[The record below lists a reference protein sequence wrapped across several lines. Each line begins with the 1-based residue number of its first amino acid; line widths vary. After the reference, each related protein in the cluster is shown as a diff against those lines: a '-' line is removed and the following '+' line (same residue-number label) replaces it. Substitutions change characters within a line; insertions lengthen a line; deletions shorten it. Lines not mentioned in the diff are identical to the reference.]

1 MTDLHRL
8 LSQMNLDQKIGQIN
22 GIVPM
27 DMLAADST
35 SGHLTGDVAYDVQR
49 VAEVRPHG
57 VGHLSL
63 GGQLTADINALSRE
77 LNRFQEAAREVS
89 PFGIGVLVHAEGIG
103 GLVHPQGYQFTT
115 AWGQAASWNP
125 AVPRMVGDVAARQ
138 SRQVGI
144 HLLFSPLLD
153 LARDIRWGRVHETY
167 GEDAELVTRMG
178 MSFIRGVQGDDGQSG
193 VLATAKHFLAYGVS
207 LGALNQAT
215 TQIGRRELVDVHA
228 EPFRRAIAEAGLAIV
243 MNSYNDVDGIPAASN
258 KWLFRELLRG
268 QLGFDG
274 LVVSD
279 YGAISMLLT
288 TFLTAATAGHA
299 AGQALTAGIDVELPS
314 AAMTSGLRPLI
325 EDGTF
330 SEEVLDRAVL
340 NVLSVKQR
348 LGLIPRM
355 SSPRPAHE
363 LRPVGA
369 GEAAGLAREV
379 AAQSVTLLA
388 NDGVLPLSP
397 GHQRIAVVGP
407 AAAELRIHF
416 GAYTSVS
423 DGEMPVAVG
432 EILAG
437 NVPGIEASPDVLPDM
452 FQTRLPGVEPL
463 FEEGA
468 RRLHPEAL
476 TVFDALHGLDGS
488 VEFHNFGSI
497 TADESFVVEEA
508 VAAVADADVVV
519 AVVGE
524 RTGWFGNHTA
534 GEGRT
539 VARPELPG
547 DQAEL
552 VAALGAAGKRVI
564 TVVISGRPLILDQVH
579 GASAAVVLAPLL
591 GPVAGET
598 IADVLFGRIDP
609 SGRTPSTFPRS
620 AGQIPMYHGHPIGS
634 GYEHPT
640 LARYGYTDLP
650 DSSPLYPFGHGLAF
664 TTFEM
669 SLQNASFAEKQILV
683 DAVVRNTGTRAG
695 TAVPQL
701 YARDD
706 TASVVRPVRQLLDFT
721 RVELQPGASA
731 TVRLSAPLSRLA
743 YTWEDGRRGIEAG
756 PVTVMLG
763 SSSSGIEATWTI
775 EVPELVVEGSRCA
788 NEQTPTRS

>member
-1 MTDLHRL
+1 MTDLRSIL
-8 LSQMNLDQKIGQIN
+8 ARMDLDQKIGQIQ

-27 DMLAADST
+27 DMLAVDST
-35 SGHLTGDVAYDVQR
+35 AGHPTGDVAYDVDR

-63 GGQLTADINALSRE
+63 GGQLTPDINKLRSE
-77 LNRFQEAAREVS
+77 LIRFQDAARQVA

-103 GLVHPQGYQFTT
+103 GLVHPQGHQFTT

-125 AVPRMVGDVAARQ
+125 DVPRTVGDVAARQ
-138 SRQVGI
+138 SREVGI

-167 GEDAELVTRMG
+167 GEDAELVAQMG
-178 MSFIRGVQGDDGQSG
+178 MGFIRGVQGDDGRSG
-193 VLATAKHFLAYGVS
+193 VLASAKHFLAYGVS
-207 LGALNQAT
+207 LAALNQAT
-215 TQIGRRELVDVHA
+215 TQLGRRELVDVHA
-228 EPFRRAIAEAGLAIV
+228 EPFRRAIAEAGLSIV

-258 KWLFRELLRG
+258 SWLFRELLRG

-288 TFLTAATAGHA
+288 TFLTAASPGHA

-314 AAMTSGLRPLI
+314 ASMTAGLRPLI

-330 SEEVLDRAVL
+330 SEEVVDRAVL
-340 NVLSVKQR
+340 NVLTVKHR
-348 LGLIPRM
+348 LGLIPAM
-355 SSPRPAHE
+355 SPPSAPHA
-363 LRPVGA
+363 LRPVKDS
-369 GEAAGLAREV
+369 EAARFAQQV

-397 GHQRIAVVGP
+397 GGQRIAVVGP

-423 DGEMPVAVG
+423 DGEMPVAVA

-476 TVFDALHGLDGS
+476 TVLEALRNADQTI
-488 VEFHNFGSI
+488 EFHDFGSL
-497 TADESFVVEEA
+497 TSDHSFAVGDL
-508 VAAVADADVVV
+508 VAAVGEADVVI

-564 TVVISGRPLILDQVH
+564 TVVVSGRPLILDRVH
-579 GASAAVVLAPLL
+579 EASAAVVLAPLL

-598 IADVLFGRIDP
+598 IADVLIGRIHP

-640 LARYGYTDLP
+640 LPRYGYTDLP
-650 DSSPLYPFGHGLAF
+650 DSTPLYPFGHGLSF

-669 SLQNASFAEKQILV
+669 SLQNAGLTGDHLTV
-683 DAVVRNTGTRAG
+683 DATIRNTGTRAG

-701 YARDD
+701 YARDEA
-706 TASVVRPVRQLLDFT
+706 ASVVRPVRQLLDFT
-721 RVELQPGASA
+721 RIELEPGATA
-731 TVRLSAPLSRLA
+731 TVRLSAPLCRLA
-743 YTWEDGRRGIEAG
+743 YTWEDGRRGVDAG
-756 PVTVMLG
+756 LVTLMLG
-763 SSSSGIEATWTI
+763 SSSATIEAASTV
-775 EVPELVVEGSRCA
+775 EVPEVVIEG
-788 NEQTPTRS
+788 P

>member
-1 MTDLHRL
+1 
-8 LSQMNLDQKIGQIN
+8 
-22 GIVPM
+22 
-27 DMLAADST
+27 
-35 SGHLTGDVAYDVQR
+35 
-49 VAEVRPHG
+49 
-57 VGHLSL
+57 
-63 GGQLTADINALSRE
+63 
-77 LNRFQEAAREVS
+77 
-89 PFGIGVLVHAEGIG
+89 
-103 GLVHPQGYQFTT
+103 
-115 AWGQAASWNP
+115 
-125 AVPRMVGDVAARQ
+125 
-138 SRQVGI
+138 
-144 HLLFSPLLD
+144 
-153 LARDIRWGRVHETY
+153 
-167 GEDAELVTRMG
+167 

-215 TQIGRRELVDVHA
+215 TQLGKRELVDIHA

-243 MNSYNDVDGIPAASN
+243 MNSYNDIDGIPAASN

-330 SEEVLDRAVL
+330 SEEVLDGAVL
-340 NVLSVKQR
+340 NVLTVKQR
-348 LGLIPRM
+348 LGLIPGM
-355 SSPRPAHE
+355 PSPRPAHE
-363 LRPVGA
+363 PRPVSA

-388 NDGVLPLSP
+388 NDGILPLNP

-437 NVPGIEASPDVLPDM
+437 NVPGIEASPDVLPNM

-476 TVFDALHGLDGS
+476 TVLDALRGLDGS
-488 VEFHNFGSI
+488 VKFHDFGSI
-497 TADESFVVEEA
+497 TAHDSFIAEEV
-508 VAAVADADVVV
+508 VAAVADADVVI

-539 VARPELPG
+539 VARPQLPG

-552 VAALGAAGKRVI
+552 VATLGAAGKRVI

-579 GASAAVVLAPLL
+579 KASAAVVLAPLL

-598 IADVLFGRIDP
+598 IADVLFGRINP

-634 GYEHPT
+634 GYDHPT
-640 LARYGYTDLP
+640 LPRYGYTDLP
-650 DSSPLYPFGHGLAF
+650 DSSPLYSFGHGLAF

-669 SLQNASFAEKQILV
+669 SLQNASLAGDQILV
-683 DAVVRNTGTRAG
+683 DAVVQNTGTRAG

-701 YARDD
+701 YARDEA
-706 TASVVRPVRQLLDFT
+706 ASVVRPVRQLLDFS
-721 RVELQPGASA
+721 RVNLQPGATA
-731 TVRLSAPLSRLA
+731 TVHLSAPLSRLA
-743 YTWEDGRRGIEAG
+743 YTWDNGRRGIEAG
-756 PVTVMLG
+756 SVTVMLG
-763 SSSSGIEATWTI
+763 ASSSMIEASATI
-775 EVPELVVEGSRCA
+775 EVPELVVEGPRCA
-788 NEQTPTRS
+788 N